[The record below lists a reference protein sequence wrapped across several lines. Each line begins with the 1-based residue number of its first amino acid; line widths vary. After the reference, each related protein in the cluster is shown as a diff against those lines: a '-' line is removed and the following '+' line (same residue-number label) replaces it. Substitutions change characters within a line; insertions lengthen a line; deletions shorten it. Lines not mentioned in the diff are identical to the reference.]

1 MLFGSAGAIATVN
14 SSSWL
19 EGSVLACFF
28 DFLRRVRTGL
38 TGAIVAGNSLSSLSR
53 KVKRLKVGSVK
64 KSNINVAKSNL
75 LWRFLRDTAG
85 TAGRP
90 GSAMG

>member
-1 MLFGSAGAIATVN
+1 MDRR
-14 SSSWL
+14 SS
-19 EGSVLACFF
+19 SVLAGFS
-28 DFLRRVRTGL
+28 DISWHVRTGL
-38 TGAIVAGNSLSSLSR
+38 TGATVAGNSPGSLCR

-64 KSNINVAKSNL
+64 KSNIGVAKSNL